1 MEERDRDPNYNYS
14 RDWHDKPQAGPSGI
28 ASTTSSLSQR
38 RRSSAAHTRPS
49 LPPPSQPIPS
59 VPEFPTTNGH
69 ASYVQNSNYHHSQ
82 DMESPPQPSSY
93 LNGNHTSSFNR
104 QAASP
109 SLAAVAA
116 FSHYSPSQ
124 PQQPS
129 ASSSVDDLSDPPPP
143 SILPPSSSRIQ
154 TADELD
160 TQHLLPPTTTE
171 ARPPSSRR
179 ALTRAL
185 ELAREA
191 VQLDSS
197 NDDPQAAVMA
207 YGRSVALL
215 SEVMERVRRGEDTTE
230 PRRRNGRRRN
240 SVAQEEE
247 VRRLQRIV
255 SFALSQATPPHL
267 STQHDTYADRMN
279 ILSIVYSIP
288 PIPYSTASV
297 YSSTTASSE
306 STACNSPSNSPI
318 SETSDLIP
326 SVTYTNHTQDDHFDT
341 PHDPPES
348 TGRSSDGMEAI
359 GAAMF
364 TDLASPTT
372 PGLLPSAHPYAA
384 PQYDLPTPQA
394 SNSLPASQNRA
405 SVQVRRSRASSAALP
420 PALPPPANSPPP
432 APDAAESSSIIQGSK
447 QHLDVVT
454 RQRGDSVGHR
464 RTGSGSKLMPLEEE
478 AERYEDFPDVADFE
492 MRAGART
499 TVMDARN
506 ESPPL
511 PPLPSPTN
519 DTNGPP
525 GTPKNASSMK
535 TSTSPRATT
544 NMIVPRPR
552 GSSQTSSPR
561 VEPVVINASITQGT
575 ISQRRLKSSAPP
587 TPRSSSPSESI
598 ASVGSHPRSVASSL
612 PGNSGASL
620 TGVARSRSSSQPGRR
635 PSLVGGRISP
645 PGERPPLPTIVSS
658 NGVPQRKTSYPSK
671 LNPFNQT
678 IQLTVQ
684 TDLPPS
690 TFSPPLMAQQPSF
703 TSVIP
708 ITPVSPLPPA
718 APTDP
723 LRKPY
728 HLMNL
733 LRTTM
738 TSTTGG
744 YVTRRLHVPQEVW
757 SQGGA
762 KLNNLP
768 EKVRVVGIL
777 CSALEDLQNSSSEH
791 FGAGNVSS
799 GMALGIG
806 SIGRKEG
813 EAWISKLEDFST
825 VCDGVVANF
834 GKKLGVGEGFVL
846 KKTTWGDKLG
856 RRFDKYING
865 KKYVMFSIQML
876 SSNLFFQFGFTRRV
890 RARSAKTLSSCPA
903 ARRAYEGYQLF
914 PRRAR
919 ILCVSR
925 RRSACCGPQ
934 VEALLGILRHRG
946 VDICYPRFVAATGQ
960 VCQEVRKVAGRINTD
975 GHPQS
980 QFRSFVFCFYFLAAE
995 SSRSL
1000 RLIPFRIGM
1009 LDPCACAF
1017 VLLENMLNS
1026 CGDIVCI
1033 FYVDSLSRHSNCF
1046 YHFYFIHSVFWPSS
1060 QYMERNE
1067 YSWK

>member
-1 MEERDRDPNYNYS
+1 MEERDREYS
-14 RDWHDKPQAGPSGI
+14 RDWNDRPQAGPSGT
-28 ASTTSSLSQR
+28 ASAMTSISQR
-38 RRSSAAHTRPS
+38 RRSSAAHIRPS

-59 VPEFPTTNGH
+59 VPELSTANSHT
-69 ASYVQNSNYHHSQ
+69 SYVQSSNYHHSQ
-82 DMESPPQPSSY
+82 DMFVPESPPQQSPY
-93 LNGNHTSSFNR
+93 MNGITNGNHFNR

-154 TADELD
+154 TVDELD
-160 TQHLLPPTTTE
+160 SQHLLPPTTTD

-247 VRRLQRIV
+247 VRRLQRI
-255 SFALSQATPPHL
+255 
-267 STQHDTYADRMN
+267 HDTYADRMN

-297 YSSTTASSE
+297 YSNTTASTE
-306 STACNSPSNSPI
+306 STVSNSPSNSPI

-348 TGRSSDGMEAI
+348 TGRSSDGMAAI

-364 TDLASPTT
+364 SDLASPTT
-372 PGLLPSAHPYAA
+372 PGLLPSSHPYAA
-384 PQYDLPTPQA
+384 PQYDLPTPQP
-394 SNSLPASQNRA
+394 SNPLPAAQNRA
-405 SVQVRRSRASSAALP
+405 SIQVRRSRASSAALP
-420 PALPPPANSPPP
+420 PALPPPVNSLPP
-432 APDAAESSSIIQGSK
+432 APDAAESSNINQGSK
-447 QHLDVVT
+447 QHLDVVVT
-454 RQRGDSVGHR
+454 RQRGDSIGHR

-492 MRAGART
+492 MRAGSRT
-499 TVMDARN
+499 TIVDGRN

-519 DTNGPP
+519 DANGPP

-552 GSSQTSSPR
+552 GSSQASSPR

-575 ISQRRLKSSAPP
+575 ISQRRMKSSAPP

-598 ASVGSHPRSVASSL
+598 ASIGSHPRSVASSL
-612 PGNSGASL
+612 PGNSGGSIG
-620 TGVARSRSSSQPGRR
+620 GVGRSRSSSQPGRR
-635 PSLVGGRISP
+635 PSLVG
-645 PGERPPLPTIVSS
+645 ELPPLPTIVSG
-658 NGVPQRKTSYPSK
+658 NGVPQRKSSYPSK
-671 LNPFNQT
+671 LNPFNQA

-690 TFSPPLMAQQPSF
+690 TFSSPLMAQQPSF

-718 APTDP
+718 APMDP

-744 YVTRRLHVPQEVW
+744 YITRRLHVPQEVW

-865 KKYVMFSIQML
+865 K
-876 SSNLFFQFGFTRRV
+876 NLD
-890 RARSAKTLSSCPA
+890 SPA
-903 ARRAYEGYQLF
+903 AYVQGLRKLFLHVQLLDEHTKAISSSPVAPAYSAF
-914 PRRAR
+914 P
-919 ILCVSR
+919 
-925 RRSACCGPQ
+925 
-934 VEALLGILRHRG
+934 
-946 VDICYPRFVAATGQ
+946 VDIR
-960 VCQEVRKVAGRINTD
+960 
-975 GHPQS
+975 
-980 QFRSFVFCFYFLAAE
+980 LAADLKLKRCSE
-995 SSRSL
+995 FFATVVLTFVIRDLSQL
-1000 RLIPFRIGM
+1000 
-1009 LDPCACAF
+1009 LDKYAKKCEKWLA
-1017 VLLENMLNS
+1017 E
-1026 CGDIVCI
+1026 
-1033 FYVDSLSRHSNCF
+1033 
-1046 YHFYFIHSVFWPSS
+1046 
-1060 QYMERNE
+1060 
-1067 YSWK
+1067 